1 MFDAAVSFF
10 SFRLE
15 GGGESDL
22 FDLSSCFLNSDSIFE
37 QILVVLTQLKSN
49 EPLDHECYELKQ
61 EFFQKT
67 PAPPT

>member
-22 FDLSSCFLNSDSIFE
+22 FGLSSCFLNR
-37 QILVVLTQLKSN
+37 LHL
-49 EPLDHECYELKQ
+49 
-61 EFFQKT
+61 
-67 PAPPT
+67 

>member
-10 SFRLE
+10 SFRLG

-22 FDLSSCFLNSDSIFE
+22 IDLSSCFLNSDSIFE

-61 EFFQKT
+61 ELFQKT
-67 PAPPT
+67 SAPPT